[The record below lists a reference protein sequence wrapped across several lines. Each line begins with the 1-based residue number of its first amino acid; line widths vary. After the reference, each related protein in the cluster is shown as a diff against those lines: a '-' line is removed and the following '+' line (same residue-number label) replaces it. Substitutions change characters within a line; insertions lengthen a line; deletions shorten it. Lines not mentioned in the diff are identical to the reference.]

1 VATCATGLR
10 VERAPRQGI
19 RETWPNVS
27 PMTPRERLLRA
38 FRIQEVDRFPIH
50 IRGVRPWDEE
60 WVASRHPSYAR
71 LVEAVRDLCDWCAAV
86 GFGDMPFL
94 TAHHVPVETRVTSG
108 PDWELH
114 ETTYQ
119 TPLGP
124 LHFSYNVSAGGHPG
138 MTKEFLVKTGEDV
151 RRLLSIPYERLR
163 PDIAPYRELESKVGE
178 RGIVL
183 ASFPN
188 PLGHVHDCL
197 GSQLLA
203 LWSMTDRHL
212 ILELLEAFA
221 ERVSDLVSYL
231 LDRGVRLFATAGHEY
246 AGPPLLSPAD
256 FREFCT
262 RVERP
267 IVQRI
272 RERGGL
278 LHIHC
283 HGPMRAILDE
293 FLEIGAN
300 CLHPVEPPPMG
311 DITLAQAKKRIG
323 HAICIEGNIQ
333 IGEIYSAEREEVIAL
348 AKAAIR
354 DGSPGGGFILCPS
367 ASPYTPEL
375 TDRALT
381 NYLAMIET
389 GLREGER

>member
-1 VATCATGLR
+1 
-10 VERAPRQGI
+10 
-19 RETWPNVS
+19 
-27 PMTPRERLLRA
+27 MTSRERLLHA
-38 FRIQEVDRFPIH
+38 FRIEPVDRIPIH
-50 IRGVRPWDEE
+50 IRGAGVWDDN
-60 WVASRHPSYAR
+60 WVASRHPSYTP
-71 LVEAVRDLCDWCAAV
+71 LIEAVRELCDWCASI
-86 GFGDMPFL
+86 GFGGRPFL
-94 TAHHVPVETRVTSG
+94 TACQVPAETRVTSG

-114 ETTYQ
+114 QTTYR

-124 LHFSYNVSAGGHPG
+124 LHCSYNVSARGHPG
-138 MTKEFLVKTGEDV
+138 MMKEFPVKTAEDV
-151 RRLLSIPYERLR
+151 RRVLSIPYEPLR

-183 ASFPN
+183 ASFSD
-188 PLGHVHDCL
+188 PLTYVHDCL

-203 LWSMTDRHL
+203 VWSVTDRHL
-212 ILELLEAFA
+212 VVQLLEAFA
-221 ERVSDLVSYL
+221 QRVSDLASHL
-231 LDRGVRLFATAGHEY
+231 LDEGVRLFATAGQEY

-256 FREFCT
+256 FHEFCT
-262 RVERP
+262 EVERP

-283 HGPMRAILDE
+283 HGPLRAILDE
-293 FLEIGAN
+293 FLQIGAN
-300 CLHPVEPPPMG
+300 CLHPVEAPPMG

-348 AKAAIR
+348 TKAAIR
-354 DGSPGGGFILCPS
+354 DASQGGGFILCPS
-367 ASPYTPEL
+367 ASPYAPEL
-375 TDRALT
+375 ADRALT

-389 GLREGER
+389 GVKEGEQ